1 MRAFTQLQA
10 GDSHELKSRGAA
22 SRLAQQQMAL
32 PKHTTFTRALRG
44 QLHNYDSAFAIER
57 LVSGRLKTNAE
68 WLLVNDTGKDII
80 IEISPSLGGDH
91 RLAERGESLMRGDF
105 ELNARGD
112 FKGDPLVA
120 SANECLTI
128 ISSSS
133 LQFMVK

>member
-1 MRAFTQLQA
+1 M
-10 GDSHELKSRGAA
+10 
-22 SRLAQQQMAL
+22 
-32 PKHTTFTRALRG
+32 
-44 QLHNYDSAFAIER
+44 
-57 LVSGRLKTNAE
+57 
-68 WLLVNDTGKDII
+68 
-80 IEISPSLGGDH
+80 
-91 RLAERGESLMRGDF
+91 AERGESLMRGDF